1 MDNEQ
6 LIIINHQIM
15 TITTQQ
21 IIKFHALLRNLNLEE
36 DDKRALIADYTGGR
50 SDRTNDMTFAEAK
63 EMISFLAKQAG
74 EAPTRSVAERSQS
87 DKMRKKIIAIA
98 YQLGWTLPNE
108 GIDLSK
114 IDKFITKYPICDRK
128 INTLNDYTYKELPK
142 VVSQFQSMLEKKLKI
157 KN

>member
-1 MDNEQ
+1 
-6 LIIINHQIM
+6 M

-98 YQLGWTLPNE
+98 YQLGWTKPN
-108 GIDLSK
+108 GK
-114 IDKFITKYPICDRK
+114 IDMDRLNSFIVSRPVTDYPI
-128 INTLNDYTYKELPK
+128 TQLNDIQYKDLPK
-142 VVSQFQSMLEKKLKI
+142 LINQFEQILTKHLNQFKR
-157 KN
+157 